1 MFCKNCGA
9 PLNDG
14 AKFCESC
21 GSEVINETSK
31 VSEAK
36 EQTAAVPAGPQEV
49 TPSPKKEKKAKAPKI
64 KKAGGKKKKTA
75 LIAIPVAAV
84 LVILS
89 IVGGIIF
96 TNMNTKS
103 RKAKVKDSY
112 GDLCDMTSLSAQ
124 SYLYARVLTERL
136 LETDLATA
144 DPEETEALFDE
155 CLAAWKATGKVSD
168 DLASMAEDLED
179 SDDIRALSATGAGSF
194 LRDIFFGRTL
204 YAAEDNDPGDI
215 MTPEESIG
223 QCTILSEHITRDVTV
238 AETKIEQLHEV
249 YNGTSTNYDEWYSVV
264 EQTSVCFSNTV
275 ILSGGVI
282 DGDSTFTLNGEPR
295 SLYQISTDPKP
306 GTTTIEN
313 TDILVDVSSS
323 SSTFVMSSTNSITI
337 SEEAMSSYTSGN
349 SSTISIST
357 HTQTTEEVSMTFHS
371 TSFTSWYIID
381 GVGGYTITRG
391 DKDGD
396 GLFEEPDVD
405 RGNIVPDPVSI
416 SIVEWIPAM
425 GAQDITYTREVIM
438 HEEVTIEET
447 EIDITSETL
456 TEQTEILNAGV
467 GEITVSLIWSTYD
480 DLDLHVITPNGNR
493 IYYGNR
499 TADGGTLDID
509 MNASS
514 YDLADFPVENIYF
527 PVPIGG
533 DYQILVRDFRDR
545 TPETSTYYIVRVQI
559 GDDVE
564 EYDGYIDG
572 TGYEEVI
579 EEWEYTSTTTVYT
592 QTVVSEETMIYLLD
606 EANAGTGDITVSLM
620 WDSWDDLDLH
630 IVTPSED
637 HIYYANKTAGGGI
650 LDYDANAGY
659 DLTMEPIENCYFALP
674 SNGHYYIY
682 INDYNERT
690 EDWSTNYLVM
700 VTIGGQTQ
708 TFTGTIDG
716 TGTIIDILE
725 FDYGDASYFSQSSY
739 VGHTYAYINSQ
750 ATWLQARNFAE
761 SLDGH
766 LVAINDEAEQQ
777 FIASRFPNT
786 FGWIGLVNNTT
797 AYGWITGEPVSYTNI
812 CDVQPDN
819 YGEEN
824 LYGFMYNEMQWGFTY
839 FDDVE
844 YHCGFYIEWDY
855 VVEGAVDGVLSEET
869 LDAMLTYLNAGSGD
883 ITISLI
889 WDSPDDLDIHVF
901 TPDGS
906 EIYYNNRSAQNGFLD
921 IDANTESNMMDQ
933 PVENVYFTD
942 PYNGEYW
949 IYINDY
955 NDRSDYTTNFM
966 IRITV
971 NGESQVFTGTIDA
984 TGTVIEVLG
993 FEYTGGIDE
1002 ATMDDVLN
1010 ELNAGTG
1017 EITVS
1022 LLWDSTDDVDL
1033 HILTPDG
1040 SEIYYGNRSTGGGE
1054 LDIDANTSSN
1064 MMDNPVENIFFPTP
1078 GAGTYT
1084 VWINDYSDR
1093 TDGTTN
1099 YIVRVTVGGQSQT
1112 FEGTIDGTGTRIDI
1126 ITFEYGGSQ
1135 GPDESTLDDTL
1146 NDLNAGTGEIT
1157 VSLLWD
1163 STDDVDLHI
1172 LTPDGSEIYYGN
1184 RSTGGGE
1191 LDIDAN
1197 TSSNMMDNP
1206 VENIFFTTPA
1216 AGTYTVWIE
1225 DYNDRT
1231 DGPTNYIVRVTV
1243 GDQSQTF
1250 EGTIDVTDTRNDI
1263 ITFNYG

>member
-9 PLNDG
+9 TIEDG

-21 GSEVINETSK
+21 GAEVIFDTP
-31 VSEAK
+31 AK
-36 EQTAAVPAGPQEV
+36 SAPDP
-49 TPSPKKEKKAKAPKI
+49 TPSPE
-64 KKAGGKKKKTA
+64 KKKKDKAARKASKTGESKKKIA
-75 LIAIPVAAV
+75 LIAIPAAAV
-84 LVILS
+84 VVILS

-96 TNMNTKS
+96 MNTNTKT
-103 RKAKVKDSY
+103 RKAKVKDYY
-112 GDLCDMTSLSAQ
+112 GDLCDMTSLTAQ

-144 DPEETEALFDE
+144 DPEETEALFNE
-155 CLAAWKATGKVSD
+155 CLAAWEATGKVSE
-168 DLASMAEDLED
+168 DLADMAEDLED
-179 SDDIRALSATGAGSF
+179 SDDIKALSASNAGSF
-194 LRDIFFGRTL
+194 WRDLIFGRTL
-204 YAAEDNDPGDI
+204 YAADSDDPSDI

-223 QCTILSEHITRDVTV
+223 QCTILSEHVTRDVTV
-238 AETKIEQLHEV
+238 AETKIEQLQGI
-249 YNGTSTNYDEWYSVV
+249 YNGTSTDYEEWYTVV

-282 DGDSTFTLNGEPR
+282 DGDSTYTLNGEPR
-295 SLYQISTDPKP
+295 SLHQISTEPKP

-337 SEEAMSSYTSGN
+337 SEEEMNSYTTSG

-357 HTQTTEEVSMTFHS
+357 HTSTTEEVSMTFHS

-391 DKDGD
+391 DKDED
-396 GLFEEPDVD
+396 GLFDPPDVD
-405 RGNIVPDPVSI
+405 QGDIVPDPISV
-416 SIVEWIPAM
+416 SIVEWIPAI
-425 GAQDITYTREVIM
+425 GAMDITVARETIM
-438 HEEVTIEET
+438 HEEITIEET
-447 EIDITSETL
+447 EIEITSETL

-533 DYQILVRDFRDR
+533 DYQILVRDYRDR

-559 GDDVE
+559 GDEVE

-579 EEWEYTSTTTVYT
+579 EEWEYASTTTVYT
-592 QTVVSEETMIYLLD
+592 QTIVSEETIIYLLD
-606 EANAGTGDITVSLM
+606 EANAGVGDITVSLM

-630 IVTPSED
+630 IVTPSDE
-637 HIYYANKTAGGGI
+637 HIYYGNKTAGGGI
-650 LDYDANAGY
+650 LDYDVNAGY
-659 DLTMEPIENCYFALP
+659 DLTMEPIENCYFVLP

-682 INDYNERT
+682 INDYNERS
-690 EDWSTNYLVM
+690 EDWTTSYLVM
-700 VTIGGQTQ
+700 VTIGDQTQ

-716 TGTIIDILE
+716 TGTCIDILE
-725 FDYGDASYFSQSSY
+725 FDYGDASSLMQSSY
-739 VGHTYAYINSQ
+739 VDHTYSYISTQ
-750 ATWLQARNFAE
+750 ATWPQARCFAE
-761 SLDGH
+761 SLGGH
-766 LVAINDEAEQQ
+766 LVAISDEAEQQ
-777 FIASRFPNT
+777 FIATRFPNT
-786 FGWIGLVNNTT
+786 YGWIGLVNNTT
-797 AYGWITGEPVSYTNI
+797 DFGWITGEPVSYTNI

-819 YGEEN
+819 YGEEY
-824 LYGFMYNEMQWGFTY
+824 LYGFMYNDMQWGFTY

-844 YHCGFYIEWDY
+844 YHSGFYIEWDY
-855 VVEGAVDGVLSEET
+855 IVEGAVDGVLSEEA
-869 LDAMLTYLNAGSGD
+869 LDARLSALSAGSGD

-889 WDSPDDLDIHVF
+889 WDSADDLDLHIF
-901 TPDGS
+901 TPDGT
-906 EIYYNNRSAQNGFLD
+906 EIYYNNRTAQNGYLD
-921 IDANTESNMMDQ
+921 IDANTSSNMMDE

-955 NDRSDYTTNFM
+955 EDRSDFTTNFM

-971 NGESQVFTGTIDA
+971 NGESQVFTGTIDS

-993 FEYTGGIDE
+993 FEYSGGIDE
-1002 ATMDDVLN
+1002 STMDDVLN

-1033 HILTPDG
+1033 HISTPDG
-1040 SEIYYGNRSTGGGE
+1040 SEIYYGNRSAGGGE
-1054 LDIDANTSSN
+1054 LDIDANAGGN

-1078 GAGTYT
+1078 AAGTYS

-1093 TDGTTN
+1093 TDGTTS

-1126 ITFEYGGSQ
+1126 ITFEYGGSTGDTA
-1135 GPDESTLDDTL
+1135 GPDESTMDDVL

-1172 LTPDGSEIYYGN
+1172 MTPDGSEIYYGN
-1184 RSTGGGE
+1184 RSVGGGE

-1206 VENIFFTTPA
+1206 VENVYFSVPA
-1216 AGTYTVWIE
+1216 GGTYTVWIE
-1225 DYNDRT
+1225 DYNDRS
-1231 DGPTNYIVRVTV
+1231 DGTTNYIVRVTV

-1250 EGTIDVTDTRNDI
+1250 TGTIDGTDTRVDI
-1263 ITFNYG
+1263 ISFNYG